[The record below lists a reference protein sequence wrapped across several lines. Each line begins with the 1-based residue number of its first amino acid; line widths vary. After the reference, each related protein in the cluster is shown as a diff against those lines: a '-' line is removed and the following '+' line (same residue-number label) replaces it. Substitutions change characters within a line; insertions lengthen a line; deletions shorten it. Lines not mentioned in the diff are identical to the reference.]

1 MAQAKEG
8 PVNEEARMASI
19 PIASKNK
26 DKDAMIKGAPA
37 TAKNAKHTDGEEAP
51 APKKSRRKLFIIL
64 TATLVLLLL
73 GGGGAAWFLSA
84 PVPEAK
90 SGQKAKAKEPEK
102 AKEKKASQFMSL
114 EGFTLNLLPE
124 TGDHYLQ
131 ITIVLEVTDEKTIE
145 AIKAQMPV
153 IRSKL
158 LLLLTAKLPSQL
170 NTMKGKETLAAE
182 ILAETNKQV
191 SLKPPEQAIVQ
202 VHFNSFIIQ

>member
-1 MAQAKEG
+1 MALAKEG
-8 PVNEEARMASI
+8 PVNEAARMASI
-19 PIASKNK
+19 PIAPRGK
-26 DKDAMIKGAPA
+26 DEMTKGAQ
-37 TAKNAKHTDGEEAP
+37 TTGKKTKSSDEEEAP
-51 APKKSRRKLFIIL
+51 PVKTNRRKLITIV

-131 ITIVLEVTDEKTIE
+131 ITIVLEVTDEKTVE

-158 LLLLTAKLPSQL
+158 LLLLSSKLPSQI